1 MNDELVEVIDVDF
14 KAYGHQQQLNL
25 LASYDNAKQHS
36 CFDTSSII
44 HNLMCFAIKVMV

>member
-36 CFDTSSII
+36 CLDTSSII
-44 HNLMCFAIKVMV
+44 HKLMCFAIKVMV